1 MLNFRIGRREK
12 ILLESLINVANV
24 EKDSFQNVAVH
35 HIKGAGK
42 CIFRQANIM
51 LMADVSVCNRD
62 KDGASAFIT
71 IPRKM
76 LVSIVYLPRQCCF

>member
-1 MLNFRIGRREK
+1 MLNFRIGRCEN

-35 HIKGAGK
+35 HKGVLERAL
-42 CIFRQANIM
+42 FQQASVM

-71 IPRKM
+71 TPHKM
-76 LVSIVYLPRQCCF
+76 LVPIVYLPRQCCF